1 MRRIIC
7 AISNGM
13 KVYYPAAQKTSKSK
27 IKLIVFLLVFA
38 FLALVFGGGYLVYA
52 SDFFK
57 IKNIEVA
64 GVKDFS
70 QEDLVASL
78 KDFFKNQSKISSF
91 LGPDNI
97 LVWRAEASPF
107 LAKNPQ
113 LKNLNIEK
121 DIFNRS
127 VKINAQERE
136 KFGIWCLEINSISDQ
151 ETTSS
156 TLDNGFKE
164 ENCYWFDKEGVVF
177 VEAPVIEGEL
187 FNKVIDS
194 TGRNLKSGDK
204 VLDDRLLENFVKVFE
219 VFDAVNLKS
228 KTIFINDLKTE
239 EIAVMPAGF
248 PKTLFS
254 LRFDPRFSI
263 VAIDIL
269 KKSGR
274 WQKVEY
280 ADFRV
285 ENKVYYKF
293 K

>member
-1 MRRIIC
+1 
-7 AISNGM
+7 M
-13 KVYYPAAQKTSKSK
+13 KVYYPSPQKYSKPK
-27 IKLIVFLLVFA
+27 IKLIIFLSVFV

-57 IKNIEVA
+57 IKNIEVV

-70 QEDLVASL
+70 KEDLVADL
-78 KDFFKNQSKISSF
+78 KDFFKNQSKTSLF
-91 LGPDNI
+91 LGSDNI
-97 LVWRAEASPF
+97 LVWRVEVNAF
-107 LAKNPQ
+107 LAKTPQ
-113 LKNLNIEK
+113 LKNLIVQK
-121 DIFNRS
+121 DILSRF
-127 VKINAQERE
+127 VKVEVVERE
-136 KFGIWCLEINSISDQ
+136 KFGIWCLIKKNITLEN
-151 ETTSS
+151 TSS
-156 TLDNGFKE
+156 TVEQAGVN
-164 ENCYWFDKEGVVF
+164 ENCFWFDKEGILF

-194 TGRNLKSGDK
+194 TGRDLKLGDK
-204 VLDDRLLENFVKVFE
+204 ILDDRLLENLVKVFE
-219 VFDAVNLKS
+219 VFDTVDLKS
-228 KTIFINDLKTE
+228 KTIFINDLKIE
-239 EIAVMPAGF
+239 EVTVMPAGF

-263 VAIDIL
+263 VAIDAL

-293 K
+293 KQ

>member
-1 MRRIIC
+1 
-7 AISNGM
+7 M

-57 IKNIEVA
+57 IKNIEIS
-64 GVKDFS
+64 GVKNYSKENLTAD
-70 QEDLVASL
+70 L
-78 KDFFKNQSKISSF
+78 KDFFKSRSAISSF

-97 LVWRAEASPF
+97 LVWNAEVSAF
-107 LAKNPQ
+107 LAKTPQ

-127 VKINAQERE
+127 VKVDAQERE
-136 KFGIWCLEINSISDQ
+136 KFGIWCLEINSMLNQ
-151 ETTSS
+151 VAASS
-156 TLDNGFKE
+156 TFDKGFKE
-164 ENCYWFDKEGVVF
+164 ESCYWFDKEGILF
-177 VEAPVIEGEL
+177 VEAPAIEGEL
-187 FNKVIDS
+187 FNRMIDS
-194 TGRNLKSGDK
+194 TGRDLKLGDK
-204 VLDDRLLENFVKVFE
+204 VLDDRLLVNLVKVFE
-219 VFDAVNLKS
+219 VFDTADLKS
-228 KTIFINDLKTE
+228 KTVFINDLKIE
-239 EIAVMPAGF
+239 EVIVRPLGF
-248 PKTLFS
+248 PKALFS
-254 LRFDPRFSI
+254 LRFDPRFSV
-263 VAIDIL
+263 VAINAL

-280 ADFRV
+280 VDFRV